1 MRNEER
7 AAKRMNEAESTELN
21 TVLELPE
28 STKQDFK
35 FKSVFTADGFKNG
48 MKKFGVRNLAI
59 VLSVLVIGASV
70 YVNWALYGKD
80 SGTPTG
86 GDNQA
91 SVGGGNTNGA
101 GNTGNTGDTGT
112 GNLEEDYF
120 SAAVIERESARD
132 EALEVLQGVVD
143 DATALD
149 SAKEQALK
157 DIAAMAKVIENES
170 NIETLVKAKGF
181 EDCVAVINGE
191 KASVIVKSEGLQ
203 PNHLSQI
210 LEIVYLQA
218 GILPENVTI
227 MEK

>member
-7 AAKRMNEAESTELN
+7 AAKRMNETESTELN

-70 YVNWALYGKD
+70 YVNWALYGKEN
-80 SGTPTG
+80 SGTPA
-86 GDNQA
+86 GDNQ
-91 SVGGGNTNGA
+91 VNVGGNTDGTGDVDA
-101 GNTGNTGDTGT
+101 GNAEN
-112 GNLEEDYF
+112 DYF
-120 SAAVIERESARD
+120 FVAVIERESARD
-132 EALEVLQGVVD
+132 EALEVLQSVVD
-143 DATALD
+143 DA
-149 SAKEQALK
+149 SANEAAKQQALL
-157 DIAAMAKVIENES
+157 DIATMAKVIENES

-181 EDCVAVINGE
+181 EECVAVINGE

>member
-7 AAKRMNEAESTELN
+7 AAKRLGEMEEVTSEVL
-21 TVLELPE
+21 LELPE
-28 STKQDFK
+28 PEKKDFN
-35 FKSVFTADGFKNG
+35 FKSVFTADGF
-48 MKKFGVRNLAI
+48 KKFGVRNLAI
-59 VLSVLVIGASV
+59 VLSVLVIGVSV
-70 YVNWALYGKD
+70 FVNWSLFGGDK
-80 SGTPTG
+80 SGAGGDAPTG
-86 GDNQA
+86 QQGTTDGNADASTVGDQ
-91 SVGGGNTNGA
+91 
-101 GNTGNTGDTGT
+101 
-112 GNLEEDYF
+112 DYF

-143 DATALD
+143 DAASLD

-157 DIAAMAKVIENES
+157 DIATMAKVIENES

-181 EDCVAVINGE
+181 EECVAVINGE
-191 KASVIVKSEGLQ
+191 KANVIVKSEGLR
-203 PNHLSQI
+203 PNDLSQI

>member
-7 AAKRMNEAESTELN
+7 AAKRLGEMEDVTSE
-21 TVLELPE
+21 VLLALPE
-28 STKQDFK
+28 PEKKDFN
-35 FKSVFTADGFKNG
+35 FKSVFTADG

-59 VLSVLVIGASV
+59 VLSVLVIGVSV
-70 YVNWALYGKD
+70 FVNWSLFGGKD
-80 SGTPTG
+80 GGTDDTPTG
-86 GDNQA
+86 QQGTN
-91 SVGGGNTNGA
+91 SGNVDA
-101 GNTGNTGDTGT
+101 GTNTGTNTGTET
-112 GNLEEDYF
+112 DYF

-143 DATALD
+143 DAASLD

-157 DIAAMAKVIENES
+157 DIATMAKVIENES
-170 NIETLVKAKGF
+170 NIETLIKAKGF
-181 EDCVAVINGE
+181 EECVAVINGE
-191 KASVIVKSEGLQ
+191 KANVIVKSEGLR
-203 PNHLSQI
+203 PNDLSQI

>member
-7 AAKRMNEAESTELN
+7 AAKRMNETESTELN

-70 YVNWALYGKD
+70 YVNWALYGKEN
-80 SGTPTG
+80 SGTPA
-86 GDNQA
+86 GDNQ
-91 SVGGGNTNGA
+91 VNVGGNTDGTGDVGA
-101 GNTGNTGDTGT
+101 GNAEN
-112 GNLEEDYF
+112 DYF
-120 SAAVIERESARD
+120 SVAVIERESARD
-132 EALEVLQGVVD
+132 EALEVLQSVVD
-143 DATALD
+143 DA
-149 SAKEQALK
+149 SANEAAKQQALL
-157 DIAAMAKVIENES
+157 DIATMAKVIENES
-170 NIETLVKAKGF
+170 HIETLVKAKGF
-181 EDCVAVINGE
+181 EECVAVINGE